1 MQLEGPKREFLLT
14 ILHKWIRAANKG
26 GTPVPFAEFE
36 SVISKLRH
44 AFLSIPAGNGMLS
57 PCNAVLAKRPQMV
70 ALGRNHALLQ
80 AIRDCRTLLREA
92 TEKPTQCK
100 ELVNAWPDFVGVKDA
115 SKHGVGGI
123 IVGEGKACTPTV
135 FRIEWP
141 LFIKASLVSQSNPAG
156 TITNSDLEMAGL
168 LLLWLV
174 IEEVCELEAASHCAL
189 FSDNSPTVH
198 WVRRMAA
205 RGSLVAAQLIRA
217 LALRLKQKGV
227 SPLTPL
233 HVEGKRNAMTDVP
246 SRSFG
251 SEPKWFCDTDTSF
264 CRMFNDM
271 FPLPNQQSW
280 TVFKISTDLFTKVL
294 SVLRMQ
300 AFEMD
305 EWRRLPRSGKFVGDI
320 GAPIAGLWEW
330 TLIYRTLPMRTSV
343 DTLWDSLEQFD
354 VDATVKDVKSEVER
368 HLKLSQPLVRRFPW
382 TQG

>member
-1 MQLEGPKREFLLT
+1 
-14 ILHKWIRAANKG
+14 
-26 GTPVPFAEFE
+26 
-36 SVISKLRH
+36 
-44 AFLSIPAGNGMLS
+44 
-57 PCNAVLAKRPQMV
+57 MV
-70 ALGRNHALLQ
+70 ALDRNPALFQ
-80 AIRDCRTLLREA
+80 AIRDCRTILREA
-92 TEKPTQCK
+92 TEKPTPCR

-141 LFIKASLVSQSNPAG
+141 GFIKDMLVSETNLVG

-168 LLLWLV
+168 LLLWIV
-174 IEEVCELEAASHCAL
+174 MEEVCELEAASHCAL

-205 RGSLVAAQLIRA
+205 RGSLVAAQLVGA

-251 SEPKWFCDTDTSF
+251 SEPKWFCDNDIDF
-264 CRMFNDM
+264 CNMFNDM

-280 TVFKISTDLFTKVL
+280 TVFKISTDLFTRVL
-294 SVLRMQ
+294 SVLQMQ

-305 EWRRLPRSGKFVGDI
+305 KWRRLPPSGRFVGDI
-320 GAPIAGLWEW
+320 GAPTAGLWEL

-343 DTLWDSLEQFD
+343 DTLWDLPEQSD
-354 VDATVKDVKSEVER
+354 VAATVKDVRSEVER
-368 HLKLSQPLVRRFPW
+368 HLKISQPLVRRFPW
-382 TQG
+382 TRG